1 MCDCLVA
8 LPRASASGVTL
19 LAKNSDRP
27 PDEAQHLEWL
37 PPRRDERSLKV
48 TYMQVA
54 PAPGHTIGVV
64 GSRPWWMWGLEHG
77 VNEAGVAIGNEAIF
91 TTLDPHGLPARLI
104 GMDLV
109 RLGLERGESAHAA
122 IEVMIGLLERYG
134 QGGSGH
140 YGVDDPYWSSFLVAD
155 HGEAWVL
162 ETSGRE
168 WALERVQRVRAIS
181 NRTTIPAFDAAHR
194 DPAMPTEVVTDPRL
208 RASHAV
214 LAADPVTV
222 SALRAHLRDHT
233 SGDGGFSMYA
243 RSRLHGHHS
252 GIDRRAARAVSQR
265 PPSCPC
271 VPRPAVYLDLR
282 PARRRPNARSPSRLG
297 PLRRPGHRDWAGRGP
312 CDPGGPRGR
321 ACRGSFDLCRL
332 RGLGRGG
339 VGARRSLLAGVRPL
353 ITRPAACLSGAQVVL
368 PPIKAGGCVP
378 TPAAYDERSPL

>member
-48 TYMQVA
+48 TYMEVA

-109 RLGLERGESAHAA
+109 RLGLERGESAYAA

-194 DPAMPTEVVTDPRL
+194 DLAMPTEVVTDPRL
-208 RASHAV
+208 RASQAV

-222 SALRAHLRDHT
+222 CALRAHLRDHT
-233 SGDGGFSMYA
+233 SGDGGFSVCMHVPDYMA
-243 RSRLHGHHS
+243 TTAALIAELPGPFPSGRPLAHVCLGQPCTSIFVPLAVGRTLGH
-252 GIDRRAARAVSQR
+252 
-265 PPSCPC
+265 PP
-271 VPRPAVYLDLR
+271 
-282 PARRRPNARSPSRLG
+282 
-297 PLRRPGHRDWAGRGP
+297 DWARFTALGTASGLAEARGALAALEAELAEAASTCADSEDWAEEAWGR
-312 CDPGGPRGR
+312 
-321 ACRGSFDLCRL
+321 
-332 RGLGRGG
+332 
-339 VGARRSLLAGVRPL
+339 VE
-353 ITRPAACLSGAQVVL
+353 ACLPASG
-368 PPIKAGGCVP
+368 P
-378 TPAAYDERSPL
+378 